1 MAAVLNLILPQE
13 DSKLENDEPVSEV
26 EVIDIEGR
34 GLADNKK
41 Q

>member
-13 DSKLENDEPVSEV
+13 DSKPEDDEPVSEV
-26 EVIDIEGR
+26 EDIDIEGR